1 MDYLPTGTVIHRRI
15 LVMNQEAQTAH
26 FFVYPD
32 AAHISNGLF
41 TGDAG
46 ATRSEL
52 TGWISVQHPAVTLR
66 PGTSATDM
74 VTIKVPPGATRGEHY
89 AVIWV
94 QQAAYVRAASGF
106 GVNDVARVGIRVYLA
121 VGRGGAPP
129 TNFTITTITG
139 RRSVSGRPSILVHVD
154 NTGGRAVD
162 LNGTAR
168 LTGGPG
174 NTSAGPFRAQ
184 QIITLAPGQ
193 SGNMTFGPPESL
205 PNGPWQAS
213 ITLVSGLTTA
223 AATASIQFGALA
235 SHPGLSLMA
244 WLGML
249 SLPPSPSSPS
259 WPSSWRNTPPGAAAC
274 QPDARPGARPA
285 GTSYRRGRHRAGGL
299 GHGVRL
305 GYSPGSAGIRSRSSV
320 VGEVRRFL
328 RISHTASP
336 ARRRKTMSRMTARI
350 R

>member
-1 MDYLPTGTVIHRRI
+1 MRRLFGMIMLVLAAGTLSPAAVAAVHRPGPPPHSFGVRLVDVPVSEAGNPRALRYIVDYLPTGTVIHRRI

-213 ITLVSGLTTA
+213 ITLVSGLTTS
-223 AATASIQFGALA
+223 AATASIQFGALVP

-249 SLPPSPSSPS
+249 L
-259 WPSSWRNTPPGAAAC
+259 AAAIAIVAVMAFILA
-274 QPDARPGARPA
+274 QHA
-285 GTSYRRGRHRAGGL
+285 
-299 GHGVRL
+299 
-305 GYSPGSAGIRSRSSV
+305 
-320 VGEVRRFL
+320 
-328 RISHTASP
+328 
-336 ARRRKTMSRMTARI
+336 ARRRRVPA
-350 R
+350 